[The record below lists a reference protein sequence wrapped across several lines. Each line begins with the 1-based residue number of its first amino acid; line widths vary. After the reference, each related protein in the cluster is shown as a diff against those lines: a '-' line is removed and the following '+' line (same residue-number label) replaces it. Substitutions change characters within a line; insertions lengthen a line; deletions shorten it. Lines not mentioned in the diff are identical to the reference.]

1 MGLDF
6 VAIDF
11 ETANASRASACAVG
25 VAVVEGGVVTA
36 REDWLIRPPGRA
48 GGFDRRNI
56 AIHGVTAADCAARGI
71 SWEETEQRLGTL
83 TAGRVAV
90 AHNAAF
96 DRSVWAAANAESGIR
111 ASTAA
116 FCCTVDLS
124 RRAFPHLHT
133 ELPNYKLHTV
143 AEALDLPPFRHHD
156 AGADALTAAL
166 IVIELA
172 RRGRRAELPH
182 LWPMGPT
189 PPAEPCSPRPSP
201 RPAHGDHRRRVF
213 RPTSGPSLADPTIP
227 TPRTLAGQTVLITGD
242 LSFAPRDEAHA
253 MIEAAGGRVAKSV
266 TRSLTMLVIGAGAQ
280 VRTPPLT
287 GATAKERGVVEKLAQ
302 GQRIAVVGEP
312 ELRELLAETPSLFQ
326 AGTSA

>member
-6 VAIDF
+6 VALDF

-25 VAVVEGGVVTA
+25 VAVVEGGVVTTQ
-36 REDWLIRPPGRA
+36 EDWLIRPPGRA
-48 GGFDRRNI
+48 GGFDRHNI
-56 AIHGVTAADCAARGI
+56 AIHGITAADCAARGI

-96 DRSVWAAANAESGIR
+96 DRSVWAAANAEAGIR
-111 ASTAA
+111 ASTAP
-116 FCCTVDLS
+116 FCCTLDLS

-133 ELPNYKLHTV
+133 DLPNYKLHTV

-172 RRGRRAELPH
+172 KRGHRGELPQ
-182 LWPMGPT
+182 LWPMGPN
-189 PPAEPCSPRPSP
+189 PPADPCAHRPVP
-201 RPAHGDHRRRVF
+201 RPAHGEYRRQVV
-213 RPTSGPSLADPTIP
+213 RPTSGPSRADPTIP
-227 TPRTLAGQTVLITGD
+227 APRTLQGQTVLITGD
-242 LSFAPRDEAHA
+242 LTFASRDEAHA
-253 MIEAAGGRVAKSV
+253 MIEAAGGRVAKSA
-266 TRSLTMLVIGAGAQ
+266 TRALTVLVIGAGPGA
-280 VRTPPLT
+280 RIPPLT
-287 GATAKERGVVEKLAQ
+287 GATTKERGVIEKLAQ

-312 ELRELLAETPSLFQ
+312 ELHELLDRAPSQ
-326 AGTSA
+326 GHTSA